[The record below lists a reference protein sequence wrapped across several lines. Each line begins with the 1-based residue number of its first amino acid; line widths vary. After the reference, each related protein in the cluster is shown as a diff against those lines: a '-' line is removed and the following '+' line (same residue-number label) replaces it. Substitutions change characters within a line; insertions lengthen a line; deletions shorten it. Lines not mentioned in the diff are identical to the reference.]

1 MSKTN
6 DKNVLHV
13 TYCCIMEH
21 NNVLYATYCCIVDHN
36 NSEIVVDILFHATM
50 HIPSTVLNVYIITQ
64 EMYIH
69 T

>member
-50 HIPSTVLNVYIITQ
+50 HIPSTV
-64 EMYIH
+64 
-69 T
+69 